1 MVRLTPEQER
11 VLEEWIK
18 AFEALKAIKGGEGEA
33 IKNEAA
39 AQKKN

>member
-1 MVRLTPEQER
+1 MGRLTPEQEHA
-11 VLEEWIK
+11 LESWIK

-39 AQKKN
+39 AQKTN